1 MTGSLRA
8 STHSAGPSVTPTRYT
23 AGPSVTPTRYNA
35 RPSVTPTRYTAGP
48 SVTQTRYTAGP
59 STSTPTNTECPNCI
73 KLNHQIMV
81 LNKMLEVYQHP
92 NNHTIDS
99 VALFHD
105 LYNDMVGDMGNL
117 RM

>member
-1 MTGSLRA
+1 MAASLRA
-8 STHSAGPSVTPTRYT
+8 SSHSAGPSVTPTRYT
-23 AGPSVTPTRYNA
+23 A

-48 SVTQTRYTAGP
+48 SVSPTRYTAGT
-59 STSTPTNTECPNCI
+59 STSTPPNTECPNCI

-81 LNKMLEVYQHP
+81 LNKMLELYQHP

-99 VALFHD
+99 AALFHD

>member
-1 MTGSLRA
+1 MAASLRA
-8 STHSAGPSVTPTRYT
+8 SSHSAGPSVTQTRYTARPSVTPTRYT
-23 AGPSVTPTRYNA
+23 AGPSVTPTRYTA
-35 RPSVTPTRYTAGP
+35 GPSVSPTRYTAG
-48 SVTQTRYTAGP
+48 
-59 STSTPTNTECPNCI
+59 TSTPTPPNTECPNCI
-73 KLNHQIMV
+73 KLNNQIMV
-81 LNKMLEVYQHP
+81 LNKMLEVYKHP